1 MEQISEHDKVYM
13 IKSSRH
19 GKNSNI
25 YLPLS
30 IYYIG
35 GVNDIKITELAEKYS
50 IIIRELLTEILMP
63 DNLPTSL
70 PTRVLFDTDLS
81 PREYEMLKE
90 YLNAT
95 KDFNPPNISPKI
107 FWTGVI
113 TFVLETH
120 ILGICGILKSLI
132 TSNLKKSLKQK
143 CKQYI
148 DTYNHEI
155 ESLITFGTCS
165 LHDVHVNAGI
175 LLYRSGKPGVER
187 TDYDRLK
194 WFGYDIQI
202 AKLYM
207 PPKEYKNTNMSVQK
221 LCQQF
226 NKIYVYRT
234 IRPLNLINMSSIYFV
249 KNLRNQMHQ
258 ELIEA
263 QQASN
268 AKELEIAKS
277 NLKALHR
284 TWRIEN
290 NKLYRNSNVDDDVTV
305 GNYICNKGYDGYL
318 AKSMNTP
325 NKCDFHNE
333 IMLCTSV
340 GAIELVEVIDS
351 LPYYCNYDIPI
362 PLKK

>member
-1 MEQISEHDKVYM
+1 MEQISERDKVYM
-13 IKSSRH
+13 IKSARH

-25 YLPLS
+25 YIPLS

-35 GVNDIKITELAEKYS
+35 GVTDTEITTLAKKYS
-50 IIIRELLTEILMP
+50 IIIRDLLTEILMP

-90 YLNAT
+90 YLTEINST
-95 KDFNPPNISPKI
+95 PNLSPKI

-165 LHDVHVNAGI
+165 LHDVHVDAGI

-187 TDYDRLK
+187 TYYDRLK
-194 WFGYDIQI
+194 WFGYDIQV

-221 LCQQF
+221 LCKQF
-226 NKIYVYRT
+226 NKIYVYKT
-234 IRPLNLINMSSIYFV
+234 LRPLNLINMSSIYFV
-249 KNLRNQMHQ
+249 KTLRDQMYQ
-258 ELIEA
+258 EFIEA
-263 QQASN
+263 QRASN
-268 AKELEIAKS
+268 TKEIEIAKS

-290 NKLYRNSNVDDDVTV
+290 NKLYRNSNVDDDIIV
-305 GNYICNKGYDGYL
+305 GNYICHKGYDGYL
-318 AKSMNTP
+318 AKSMKTQ

-333 IMLCTSV
+333 IMLCNSSAT
-340 GAIELVEVIDS
+340 IELVEVIDS
-351 LPYYCNYDIPI
+351 LPYYCDYDIPI
-362 PLKK
+362 PLNK